1 VNRRRTRIFVT
12 VSAAVVIVASLVL
25 ARALSLSSDRD
36 GSLAVAQAG
45 LFVIFAVAAL
55 TLFAAVVMDF
65 DRWVDTVPPVP
76 KRVARRWV
84 GRVVRRL
91 CRLVAWVLTLYGA
104 VMTWT
109 WSTIGRVLGAV
120 VGRAGSA
127 LLWLWL
133 WVGSALSRVVGRTS
147 VGLTVLWAWVVRA
160 GEWLLVRYRAGVGW
174 VWSSAGR
181 GLAWTLDRSGAGLT
195 VLWAWVV
202 RAGEWL
208 LVRYRAGVGW
218 LWSSAG
224 RGLAWT
230 LDRSG
235 AGLTV
240 LWAWVVRVG
249 VAALVRYR
257 TTLRWLWL
265 AVGRAI
271 VWPLT
276 RIGTALTAM
285 WSLLTRVGAAFL
297 GRCRS
302 TAVLLWRVAV
312 GREDEAKRKP
322 LRRWYG
328 AAVDSAFGIP
338 PEGVSLDR
346 VRLRRARRAMPANR
360 PRPKRPAFLD
370 EGSRETARATASSAV
385 LQDQRARY
393 VGRQVTQRG
402 EHRVSEDLLAALDR
416 FQPSRDRSRD
426 RGDRRDS

>member
-147 VGLTVLWAWVVRA
+147 V
-160 GEWLLVRYRAGVGW
+160 
-174 VWSSAGR
+174 
-181 GLAWTLDRSGAGLT
+181 GLT

-416 FQPSRDRSRD
+416 FQPSRDQSRD

>member
-160 GEWLLVRYRAGVGW
+160 GEWLL
-174 VWSSAGR
+174 
-181 GLAWTLDRSGAGLT
+181 AW
-195 VLWAWVV
+195 
-202 RAGEWL
+202 
-208 LVRYRAGVGW
+208 YRAGVGW

-416 FQPSRDRSRD
+416 FQPSRDQSRD

>member
-174 VWSSAGR
+174 V
-181 GLAWTLDRSGAGLT
+181 
-195 VLWAWVV
+195 
-202 RAGEWL
+202 
-208 LVRYRAGVGW
+208 
-218 LWSSAG
+218 WSSAG

-416 FQPSRDRSRD
+416 FQPSRDQSRD

>member
-202 RAGEWL
+202 R
-208 LVRYRAGVGW
+208 
-218 LWSSAG
+218 
-224 RGLAWT
+224 
-230 LDRSG
+230 
-235 AGLTV
+235 
-240 LWAWVVRVG
+240 VG

-393 VGRQVTQRG
+393 VVTQRG

-416 FQPSRDRSRD
+416 FQPSRDQSRD

>member
-147 VGLTVLWAWVVRA
+147 V
-160 GEWLLVRYRAGVGW
+160 
-174 VWSSAGR
+174 
-181 GLAWTLDRSGAGLT
+181 GLT

-402 EHRVSEDLLAALDR
+402 EHRVSEDLLAAALDR
-416 FQPSRDRSRD
+416 FQPSRDQSRD